1 MSSCIYHIHIFLFS
15 IFLLKERLVI
25 FIAAWYHYFFLI
37 FPLRTY
43 FAGQEIVCLRLILF
57 SVLIVEASFSSFA
70 ISRRYPSSSACSSR
84 VSFYRIMK
92 RFFLFLCIREFS
104 SALNHCL
111 TFYELYRQSNNWVI
125 SLLLPLYRILALS
138 VTVVIHRF
146 ADSQFHRPY
155 VESITYGI
163 WKVQFHVF
171 EKQLRYVKVKGYKCI
186 YKFIAVP
193 HSWIKFQC
201 ISSLTRFWN

>member
-1 MSSCIYHIHIFLFS
+1 MDKGNKIKKKEQRERRQFVTYIRWSRIFSKIFNVSSSINHIHIFLFS

-25 FIAAWYHYFFLI
+25 SIAAWYHYFFLI
-37 FPLRTY
+37 LRTY
-43 FAGQEIVCLRLILF
+43 FAGQEIVCLRSILF

-70 ISRRYPSSSACSSR
+70 ISRRYPSSSR

-92 RFFLFLCIREFS
+92 RFFLFLCIKEFS
-104 SALNHCL
+104 SALNHSL

-146 ADSQFHRPY
+146 TD
-155 VESITYGI
+155 
-163 WKVQFHVF
+163 
-171 EKQLRYVKVKGYKCI
+171 
-186 YKFIAVP
+186 
-193 HSWIKFQC
+193 
-201 ISSLTRFWN
+201 